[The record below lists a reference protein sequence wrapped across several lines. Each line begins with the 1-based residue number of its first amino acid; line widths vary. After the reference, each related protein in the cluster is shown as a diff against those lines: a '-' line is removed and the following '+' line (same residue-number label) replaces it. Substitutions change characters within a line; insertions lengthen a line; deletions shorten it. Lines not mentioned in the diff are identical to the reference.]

1 LILQYLNYI
10 IPTSSEFSYF
20 HIPNYCPIMKKIL
33 LLLIISP
40 FWVSGQNTIGLPDII
55 NYSKQV
61 YAAGLQNWDIRQD
74 RQGILYL
81 ANNEG
86 VLSFDGKYW
95 NLYPLPNK
103 TIVRSIETGP
113 GDRIYAGGQDELG
126 YFSPGKNGGLVFT
139 SLVSLLPEKER
150 SFGDVWDIC
159 QFKKDVYFRTSGKI
173 FRFTGNAMAVFSAP
187 SEWSYL
193 GVCDGHLYAHDYLN
207 GILEFTNMV
216 WSPVLGVN
224 PLPQNDPVTAILPL
238 GTDSSL
244 VTTLKNGIYILSKT
258 GAVKLNS
265 PALAQIEKDRIYAAT
280 SINAD
285 WIALATNNNGVQIV
299 DKQGN
304 LIQRFTRTE
313 GLQNNNVLSIFLDR
327 QQNLWLGLDNGV
339 DFIAYNSAIKRISPY
354 SQDGSGYSAIIHN
367 NILYT
372 GTSAGLYSVPLQPLQ
387 DYSFSRGQFTQVT
400 NTTGQVWG
408 LATINNTLLLG
419 HHEGAFIVEGNTAT
433 PFFNT
438 EKGVW
443 NFTPVSTVFPTPR
456 MITGTYRGLSFFDYT
471 NNRFFPAENVKGL
484 DESCRFV
491 AIDKDN
497 SIWVSHPYHG
507 VYKIAPDGSGQ
518 YRSKLYT
525 AANGLPSTLNNHVY
539 KVNNEV
545 VVATEKGVYGFDPSK
560 DRFIPSVYYQEL
572 LGQQSI
578 RYLKED
584 TEGNIW
590 FIHDK
595 QLGVLDRL
603 DKKPQLIHLPELN
616 SKMLSG
622 FEFIYPVNNNNVFI
636 GAEKGFFLINYEKYK
651 KNIPA
656 LDVMIRNV
664 RIFNRRDSLVYG
676 GYRADTTASNEISI
690 AHKWGTLH
698 FEYSSPLFGQQPSL
712 EYSYRLRGFDDNWSD
727 WTAKTEKEYTHLPS
741 GAYHFEVKVRNNL
754 GNESA
759 PTIYS
764 FRILPPWYQT
774 LWAYLVYFLLG
785 CVGIFYLYKWQKKKF
800 YLQQEKYEE
809 EQKRLQY
816 LHQLEINKAENELV
830 ALRNE
835 KLQAEVDFKNS
846 ELATNAM
853 HLVQKGELLSKIKSE
868 LSQLTKAV
876 DNEKAASEL
885 KKMMKVLGEDEKMDK
900 DWEHFTHHFDKVH
913 SDFVVVLKEKYPS
926 ITANELKLSAYLR
939 MNLSTK
945 EIAQLMNISVRGVE
959 ISRYRLRKKLG
970 ISSETNLFDFL
981 INIKSHNE

>member
-1 LILQYLNYI
+1 
-10 IPTSSEFSYF
+10 
-20 HIPNYCPIMKKIL
+20 MRKIC
-33 LLLIISP
+33 LLLILLP
-40 FWVSGQNTIGLPDII
+40 FWALGQNTIGLPDII
-55 NYSKQV
+55 NYSKQT

-74 RQGILYL
+74 GKGIIYF

-103 TIVRSIETGP
+103 TIVRSIETGA

-126 YFSPGKNGGLVFT
+126 YFSPGRNGNLIFT
-139 SLVSLLPEKER
+139 SLTGLLPENER

-159 QFKKDVYFRTSGKI
+159 LFKKDIYFRTSGKI
-173 FRFTGNAMAVFSAP
+173 FRYSGSTMTVYKAP
-187 SEWSYL
+187 TEWSYL
-193 GVCDGHLYAHDYLN
+193 GVCNNRLYAHDYQT
-207 GILEFTNMV
+207 GILEFTNNI
-216 WSPVLGVN
+216 WTPVQTVN
-224 PLPQNDPVTAILPL
+224 QLPVSDPVTSILPL

-244 VTTLKNGIYILSKT
+244 VTTLKNGIYILSKGT
-258 GAVKLNS
+258 AVKLNS
-265 PALAQIEKDRIYAAT
+265 PALAQIEKERIYAAT

-285 WIALATNNNGVQIV
+285 WIALATNNNGVEIV
-299 DKQGN
+299 DTKGN

-313 GLQNNNVLSIFLDR
+313 GLQNNNILSIFLDR

-339 DFIAYNSAIKRISPY
+339 DFVAYNSAIKRISPY

-367 NILYT
+367 DVLYT

-387 DYSFSRGQFTQVT
+387 DYSFSKGLFTQVT

-408 LATINNTLLLG
+408 LATINNNLFLG
-419 HHEGAFIVEGNTAT
+419 HHEGAFIVNGNTAT
-433 PFFNT
+433 PFFSGQ
-438 EKGVW
+438 KGVW
-443 NFTPVSTVFPTPR
+443 NFTPLSTVFPTPK
-456 MITGTYRGLSFFDYT
+456 MITGTYLGLTFFDYDGS
-471 NNRFFPAENVKGL
+471 RFVPGETVKGL

-497 SIWVSHPYHG
+497 TVWVSHPYHG
-507 VYKIAPDGSGQ
+507 VYKVSPDGSGQ
-518 YRSKLYT
+518 YRSRLYT

-545 VVATEKGVYGFDPSK
+545 VVATEKGVYSFDAAKDKFQPSA
-560 DRFIPSVYYQEL
+560 YYQEL

-595 QLGVLDRL
+595 QLGVLDRH
-603 DKKPQLIHLPELN
+603 DKKPQLIHLPELS

-656 LDVMIRNV
+656 LEVMVRNV
-664 RIFNRRDSLVYG
+664 RIFNRRDSVLYG
-676 GYRADTTASNEISI
+676 GYTADTAGMAEPAI
-690 AHKWGTLH
+690 AHQWGTLH
-698 FEYSSPLFGQQPSL
+698 FEYSSPLFGQQSSL
-712 EYSYRLRGFDDNWSD
+712 EYSYRLRGFDDNWSE
-727 WTAKTEKEYTHLPS
+727 WTSKTEKEYTHLPAGS
-741 GAYHFEVKVRNNL
+741 YHFEVKVRNNL

-759 PTIYS
+759 PYSYS
-764 FRILPPWYQT
+764 FRILPPWYQS
-774 LWAYLVYFLLG
+774 LWAYLIYVLIG
-785 CVGIFYLYKWQKKKF
+785 CVGLIFLYKWQKKKF
-800 YLQQEKYEE
+800 NLQQEKYEE

-830 ALRNE
+830 TLRNE

-853 HLVQKGELLSKIKSE
+853 HLVQKGELLTKIKAE
-868 LSQLTKAV
+868 LSQLSKV
-876 DNEKAASEL
+876 IDNEKAVSEL

-970 ISSETNLFDFL
+970 ISSEVNLFDFL
-981 INIKSHNE
+981 MSIKS

>member
-1 LILQYLNYI
+1 MRKLLLVLILL
-10 IPTSSEFSYF
+10 
-20 HIPNYCPIMKKIL
+20 PIWA
-33 LLLIISP
+33 
-40 FWVSGQNTIGLPDII
+40 FGQNTIGLPDII
-55 NYSKQV
+55 NYSKQA

-74 RQGILYL
+74 RKGIIYL

-103 TIVRSIETGP
+103 TIVRSVETGD

-126 YFSPGKNGGLVFT
+126 YFSPGRNGNLKFT
-139 SLVSLLPEKER
+139 SLTGLLPENER

-159 QFKKDVYFRTSGKI
+159 LFKKDIYFRTIGKI
-173 FRFTGNAMAVFSAP
+173 FRYTGNTMTVYKAP
-187 SEWSYL
+187 TEWSYL
-193 GVCDGHLYAHDYLN
+193 GVCNNRLYAHDYRT
-207 GILEFTNMV
+207 GILEFTNNI
-216 WSPVLGVN
+216 WTPVQTVN
-224 PLPQNDPVTAILPL
+224 QLPATDPVTAILPM
-238 GTDSSL
+238 GADSSL
-244 VTTLKNGIYILSKT
+244 VTTLKNGIYILSK
-258 GAVKLNS
+258 GSAVKLNS
-265 PALAQIEKDRIYAAT
+265 PALAQIEKERIYAAT

-285 WIALATNNNGVQIV
+285 WIALATNNNGVEIV
-299 DKQGN
+299 DTKGN

-313 GLQNNNVLSIFLDR
+313 GLQNNNILSIFLDR

-339 DFIAYNSAIKRISPY
+339 DFVAYNSAIKRISPY

-367 NILYT
+367 DMLYT
-372 GTSAGLYSVPLQPLQ
+372 GTSSGLYSVPLQPLQ
-387 DYSFSRGQFTQVT
+387 DYSFSKGLFTQVA
-400 NTTGQVWG
+400 NTSGQVWG
-408 LATINNTLLLG
+408 LATINNTLFLG
-419 HHEGAFIVEGNTAT
+419 HHEGAFIVNGNTAT
-433 PFFNT
+433 PFFT
-438 EKGVW
+438 GQKGVW
-443 NFTPVSTVFPTPR
+443 NFTPLSTVFPTSR
-456 MITGTYRGLSFFDYT
+456 MISGTYLGLSFFDYDGS
-471 NNRFFPAENVKGL
+471 RFVPGETVKGL

-497 SIWVSHPYHG
+497 TVWVSHPYHG
-507 VYKIAPDGSGQ
+507 VYKVSPDGSGQ
-518 YRSKLYT
+518 YRSRLYT

-545 VVATEKGVYGFDPSK
+545 VVATEKGVYSFDAAKNKFQPSA
-560 DRFIPSVYYQEL
+560 YYQEL

-595 QLGVLDRL
+595 QLGVLDRH
-603 DKKPQLIHLPELN
+603 DKKPQLIHLPELS

-651 KNIPA
+651 QNIPV
-656 LDVMIRNV
+656 LDVMVRNV
-664 RIFNRRDSLVYG
+664 RIFNRRDSVLYG
-676 GYRADTTASNEISI
+676 GYMADTAGMSEAAI
-690 AHKWGTLH
+690 AHQWGTLH
-698 FEYSSPLFGQQPSL
+698 FEYSSPLFGQQSSL
-712 EYSYRLRGFDDNWSD
+712 EYSYRLRGFDDNWSE
-727 WTAKTEKEYTHLPS
+727 WTSKTEKEYTHLPAGS
-741 GAYHFEVKVRNNL
+741 YHFEVKVRNNL

-759 PTIYS
+759 PYTYS

-774 LWAYLVYFLLG
+774 LWAYLIYVLIG
-785 CVGIFYLYKWQKKKF
+785 CVGLYFLYKWQKKKF
-800 YLQQEKYEE
+800 NLQQEKYEE

-830 ALRNE
+830 TLRNE

-853 HLVQKGELLSKIKSE
+853 HLVQKGELLTKIKAE
-868 LSQLTKAV
+868 LSQLSKV
-876 DNEKAASEL
+876 IDNEKAVSEL

-981 INIKSHNE
+981 ISIKG

>member
-1 LILQYLNYI
+1 MRVFIFFLILL
-10 IPTSSEFSYF
+10 PLSVFS
-20 HIPNYCPIMKKIL
+20 
-33 LLLIISP
+33 
-40 FWVSGQNTIGLPDII
+40 QNTIGLPDII
-55 NYSKQV
+55 NYSKQA

-74 RQGILYL
+74 RNGIIYL

-95 NLYPLPNK
+95 NLYPLPNR
-103 TIVRSIETGP
+103 TIVRSIETGS

-126 YFSPGKNGGLVFT
+126 YFSPGRNGSLQFT
-139 SLVSLLPEKER
+139 SLVHLLPENER

-159 QFKKDVYFRTSGKI
+159 LYKKDIYFRTSGKI
-173 FRFTGNAMAVFSAP
+173 FRYTGNAMAVFKAP
-187 SEWSYL
+187 MEWSYL
-193 GVCDGHLYAHDYLN
+193 GVCGEKLYAHDYQN
-207 GILEFTNMV
+207 GILEFTNNI
-216 WSPVLGVN
+216 WSPVQTVN
-224 PLPQNDPVTAILPL
+224 QLPVNDPVTAILPINA
-238 GTDSSL
+238 DSSL
-244 VTTLKNGIYILSKT
+244 ITTLKNGIYILNKGTASK
-258 GAVKLNS
+258 LLS
-265 PALAQIEKDRIYAAT
+265 PALAQIEKERIYAAT
-280 SINAD
+280 SINSE
-285 WIALATNNNGVQIV
+285 WVALATNNNGVQIV
-299 DKQGN
+299 DTRGN
-304 LIQRFTRTE
+304 LIQQFTRKE
-313 GLQNNNVLSIFLDR
+313 GLQNNNILSIFLDR

-339 DFIAYNSAIKRISPY
+339 DFVAYNSAIKRISPY

-367 NILYT
+367 NLLYT
-372 GTSAGLYSVPLQPLQ
+372 GTSSGLYSVPLQPLQ
-387 DYSFSRGQFTQVT
+387 DYSFSKGVFTQVA
-400 NTTGQVWG
+400 NTSGQVWG

-419 HHEGAFIVEGNTAT
+419 HHEGAFVVNGNTAT
-433 PFFNT
+433 PFFNGQ
-438 EKGVW
+438 KGVW
-443 NFTPVSTVFPTPR
+443 NFTPLSTVFPTPR
-456 MITGTYRGLSFFDYT
+456 MISGTYLGLSFFDYVA
-471 NNRFFPAENVKGL
+471 NRFVPAETVKGL

-497 SIWVSHPYHG
+497 TVWVSHPYHG
-507 VYKIAPDGSGQ
+507 VYRVSPDGNGQ
-518 YRSKLYT
+518 YRSRLYT

-539 KVNNEV
+539 KLSNEV
-545 VVATEKGVYGFDPSK
+545 VVATEKGVYSYDAAK
-560 DRFIPSVYYQEL
+560 DRFIPSPYYQEL

-603 DKKPQLIHLPELN
+603 DKKPQLIHLPELS

-651 KNIPA
+651 KNLPA
-656 LDVMIRNV
+656 LEVMVRNV
-664 RIFNRRDSLVYG
+664 RIFNRRDSVLFG
-676 GYRADTTASNEISI
+676 GYAADTGSQAGPAI

-698 FEYSSPLFGQQPSL
+698 FEYSSPLFGQQSSL
-712 EYSYRLRGFDDNWSD
+712 EYSYRLRGFDDNWSE
-727 WTAKTEKEYTHLPS
+727 WTSKTDKEYTHLPAGS
-741 GAYHFEVKVRNNL
+741 YHFEVKVRNNL

-759 PTIYS
+759 PYVYS

-774 LWAYLVYFLLG
+774 LWAYLVYVLIG
-785 CVGIFYLYKWQKKKF
+785 CIGFYFLYKWQKKKF
-800 YLQQEKYEE
+800 NLQQAKYEE

-816 LHQLEINKAENELV
+816 LHQLEIDKAENELV

-853 HLVQKGELLSKIKSE
+853 HLVQKGELLSKIKAE
-868 LSQLTKAV
+868 LSQLSKV
-876 DNEKAASEL
+876 IDNEKAVSEL

-970 ISSETNLFDFL
+970 ISSEVNLFDFL
-981 INIKSHNE
+981 MSIKG

>member
-1 LILQYLNYI
+1 
-10 IPTSSEFSYF
+10 
-20 HIPNYCPIMKKIL
+20 MRKL
-33 LLLIISP
+33 LLLLFLLP
-40 FWVSGQNTIGLPDII
+40 FWALGQNTIGLPDII
-55 NYSKQV
+55 NYSKQA

-74 RQGILYL
+74 RKGIIYL

-103 TIVRSIETGP
+103 TIVRSIETGA

-126 YFSPGKNGGLVFT
+126 YFSPGPNGNLKFT
-139 SLVSLLPEKER
+139 SLTGLLPENER

-159 QFKKDVYFRTSGKI
+159 LFKKDIYFRTIGKI
-173 FRFTGNAMAVFSAP
+173 FRYTGNTMTVYKAP
-187 SEWSYL
+187 TEWSYL
-193 GVCDGHLYAHDYLN
+193 GVCNNRLYAHDYQT
-207 GILEFTNMV
+207 GILEFTNNI
-216 WSPVLGVN
+216 WAPVQTVN
-224 PLPQNDPVTAILPL
+224 QLPTNDPVTAILPM
-238 GTDSSL
+238 GSDSSL
-244 VTTLKNGIYILSKT
+244 VTTLKNGIYILSK
-258 GAVKLNS
+258 GSAVKLNS

-285 WIALATNNNGVQIV
+285 WIALATNNNGVEIV
-299 DKQGN
+299 DTKGN

-313 GLQNNNVLSIFLDR
+313 GLQNNNILSIFLDR

-339 DFIAYNSAIKRISPY
+339 DFVAYNSAIKRISPY

-367 NILYT
+367 DMLYT
-372 GTSAGLYSVPLQPLQ
+372 GTSSGLYSVPLQPLQ
-387 DYSFSRGQFTQVT
+387 DYSFSKGLFTQVA
-400 NTTGQVWG
+400 NTSGQVWG
-408 LATINNTLLLG
+408 LATINNNLFLG
-419 HHEGAFIVEGNTAT
+419 HHEGAFIVNGNTAT
-433 PFFNT
+433 PFFT
-438 EKGVW
+438 GQKGVW
-443 NFTPVSTVFPTPR
+443 NFTPLSTVFPTSR
-456 MITGTYRGLSFFDYT
+456 MISGTYLGLSFFDYDGS
-471 NNRFFPAENVKGL
+471 RFVPGETVKGL

-497 SIWVSHPYHG
+497 TVWVSHPYHG
-507 VYKIAPDGSGQ
+507 VYKVSPDGSGQ
-518 YRSKLYT
+518 YRSRLYT

-545 VVATEKGVYGFDPSK
+545 VVATEKGVYSFDAAKDKFQPSA
-560 DRFIPSVYYQEL
+560 YYQEL

-595 QLGVLDRL
+595 QLGVLDRH
-603 DKKPQLIHLPELN
+603 DKKPQLIHLPELS

-651 KNIPA
+651 QNIPV
-656 LDVMIRNV
+656 LDVMVRNV
-664 RIFNRRDSLVYG
+664 RIFNRRDSVLYG
-676 GYRADTTASNEISI
+676 GYMADTSGMTEPAI
-690 AHKWGTLH
+690 AHQWGTLH
-698 FEYSSPLFGQQPSL
+698 FEYSSPLFGQQSSL
-712 EYSYRLRGFDDNWSD
+712 EYSYRLRGFDDNWSE
-727 WTAKTEKEYTHLPS
+727 WTSKTEKEYTHLPAGS
-741 GAYHFEVKVRNNL
+741 YHFEVKVRNNL

-759 PTIYS
+759 PYTYS

-774 LWAYLVYFLLG
+774 LWAYLIYVLIG
-785 CVGIFYLYKWQKKKF
+785 CVGLYFLYKWQKKKF
-800 YLQQEKYEE
+800 NLQQEKYEE

-830 ALRNE
+830 TLRNE

-853 HLVQKGELLSKIKSE
+853 HLVQKGELLSKIKAE
-868 LSQLTKAV
+868 LSQLSKAI
-876 DNEKAASEL
+876 DNEKAVSEL

-981 INIKSHNE
+981 ISIKG

>member
-1 LILQYLNYI
+1 MRK
-10 IPTSSEFSYF
+10 F
-20 HIPNYCPIMKKIL
+20 IL
-33 LLLIISP
+33 LVFLLP
-40 FWVSGQNTIGLPDII
+40 VTVFCQNTIGLPDII
-55 NYSKQV
+55 NYSKQA

-103 TIVRSIETGP
+103 TIVRSVEIGA
-113 GDRIYAGGQDELG
+113 GDRVYAGGQDELG
-126 YFSPGKNGGLVFT
+126 YFSPGRNGSLRFT
-139 SLVSLLPEKER
+139 SLVELLPEKER

-159 QFKKDVYFRTSGKI
+159 VYKKDVYFRTPGKI
-173 FRFTGNAMAVFSAP
+173 FRYTGNAMAVFTAP

-193 GVCDGHLYAHDYLN
+193 GVCGDRLFAHDYVN
-207 GILEFTNMV
+207 GIMTFNNNI
-216 WSPVLGVN
+216 WSPVLN
-224 PLPQNDPVTAILPL
+224 SNQLPGSDPITAILPI
-238 GTDSSL
+238 GRDSSL
-244 VTTLKNGIYILSKT
+244 VTTLKNGIYILSKE

-265 PALAQIEKDRIYAAT
+265 PALALIEKDRIYAAT
-280 SINAD
+280 AINAE
-285 WIALATNNNGVQIV
+285 WVALATNNNGVQIV
-299 DKQGN
+299 DTRGN
-304 LIQRFTRTE
+304 LIQRFNRSE

-327 QQNLWLGLDNGV
+327 QQNLWLGLDNGI

-354 SQDGSGYSAIIHN
+354 SQDGSGYSAIIHKDV
-367 NILYT
+367 LYT
-372 GTSAGLYSVPLQPLQ
+372 GTSSGLYSVPLQPLQ
-387 DYSFSRGQFTQVT
+387 DYSFSKGQFTQVT

-419 HHEGAFIVEGNTAT
+419 HHDGAFIVDGNTAT
-433 PFFNT
+433 PFFSS

-443 NFTPVSTVFPTPR
+443 NFTPLSTVFPTAR
-456 MITGTYRGLSFFDYT
+456 MITGTYRGLSLFDYS
-471 NNRFFPAENVKGL
+471 NNRFIPAENVKGL

-497 SIWVSHPYHG
+497 AVWVSHPYHG
-507 VYKIAPDGSGQ
+507 VYRLNPDGNGQ
-518 YRSKLYT
+518 YQSKLYT

-539 KVNNEV
+539 KINNEV
-545 VVATEKGVYGFDPSK
+545 VVATEKGVYGFDPAK
-560 DRFIPSVYYQEL
+560 DRFIPSPYYQEL

-584 TEGNIW
+584 PEGNIW

-595 QLGVLDRL
+595 QLGVLDRR
-603 DKKPQLIHLPELN
+603 DKKPQLIHLPELS

-651 KNIPA
+651 KNIPV
-656 LDVMIRNV
+656 LEVMVRNV
-664 RIFNRRDSLVYG
+664 RIFNRRDSLLYG
-676 GYRADTTASNEISI
+676 GYAADSEKISQPSI
-690 AHKWGTLH
+690 AHQWGTLH
-698 FEYSSPLFGQQPSL
+698 FEYSSPLFGQQTSL
-712 EYSYRLRGFDDNWSD
+712 EYSCRLRGFDDNWSE
-727 WTAKTEKEYTHLPS
+727 WSAKTEKEYTHLPAGS
-741 GAYHFEVKVRNNL
+741 YHFEVKVRNNL
-754 GNESA
+754 GNESV
-759 PTIYS
+759 PYIYS

-774 LWAYLVYFLLG
+774 LWAYLVYFLIG
-785 CVGIFYLYKWQKKKF
+785 CIGVFYLYKWQKKKF

-853 HLVQKGELLSKIKSE
+853 HLVQKGELLSKIKAE

-970 ISSETNLFDFL
+970 ISSEVNLFDFL
-981 INIKSHNE
+981 MSIKS